1 MKKILLTLSL
11 LLSLN
16 LGLAACSAPVEEKK
30 ETASE
35 STQVEKMKLQV
46 DETDIKTDE
55 NGIFKITGKATPNA
69 IVSID
74 QPAKKVTAD
83 ADGTFELEGQIPSEK
98 SYEVKILAQKDSLEE
113 LEKSL
118 TITPHDQYVQKVLAK
133 KEQEEKEIRAKAEA
147 VQTADSLI
155 AKAKASLNPTD
166 LAKARTYINENQYL
180 AIQGYSA
187 QLTQINDAITAKQ
200 DQIAQDKAK
209 KAAEAKQ
216 AEDAR
221 RVAEAKQAE
230 DARRAAEA
238 KKAEEDR
245 KQAERKPSR
254 GNTIPSQGN
263 NQQPPAPDKNQQTVL
278 ITATGSKYHA
288 RKCGNGTYYTA
299 TLAEAK
305 SKNLSPCSK
314 CY

>member
-46 DETDIKTDE
+46 DETNIKTDE

-83 ADGTFELEGQIPSEK
+83 ADGKFELEGQIPSEK
-98 SYEVKILAQKDSLEE
+98 SHEVKILAQKDSLEE

-209 KAAEAKQ
+209 KA
-216 AEDAR
+216 
-221 RVAEAKQAE
+221 
-230 DARRAAEA
+230 
-238 KKAEEDR
+238 EEDR

>member
-46 DETDIKTDE
+46 DETNIKTDE

-83 ADGTFELEGQIPSEK
+83 ADGKFELEGQIPSEK
-98 SYEVKILAQKDSLEE
+98 SHEVKILAQKDSLEE

-133 KEQEEKEIRAKAEA
+133 KSKKKKKSVLKRRLFKQRIRS
-147 VQTADSLI
+147 SL
-155 AKAKASLNPTD
+155 KQK
-166 LAKARTYINENQYL
+166 LA
-180 AIQGYSA
+180 
-187 QLTQINDAITAKQ
+187 
-200 DQIAQDKAK
+200 
-209 KAAEAKQ
+209 
-216 AEDAR
+216 
-221 RVAEAKQAE
+221 
-230 DARRAAEA
+230 
-238 KKAEEDR
+238 
-245 KQAERKPSR
+245 
-254 GNTIPSQGN
+254 
-263 NQQPPAPDKNQQTVL
+263 
-278 ITATGSKYHA
+278 
-288 RKCGNGTYYTA
+288 
-299 TLAEAK
+299 
-305 SKNLSPCSK
+305 
-314 CY
+314 

>member
-46 DETDIKTDE
+46 DENNIKTDE

-69 IVSID
+69 IVSIN

-83 ADGTFELEGQIPSEK
+83 ADGKFELEGQIPSEK
-98 SYEVKILAQKDSLEE
+98 SHEVKILAQKDSLEE

-118 TITPHDQYVQKVLAK
+118 TITPHDQYVQKILAK

-209 KAAEAKQ
+209 KA
-216 AEDAR
+216 
-221 RVAEAKQAE
+221 
-230 DARRAAEA
+230 
-238 KKAEEDR
+238 EEDR